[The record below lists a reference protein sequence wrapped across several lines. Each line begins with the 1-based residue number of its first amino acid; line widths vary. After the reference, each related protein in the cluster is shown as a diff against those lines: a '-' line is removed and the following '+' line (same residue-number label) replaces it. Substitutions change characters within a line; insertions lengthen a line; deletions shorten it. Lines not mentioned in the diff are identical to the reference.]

1 MSSSSSS
8 PILVSLALL
17 LSLPFV
23 FFFTHHLLPQ
33 FSPDSDDLT
42 LFHRATTT
50 TTTATTTT
58 THITNHL
65 STLTNPKPKI
75 AFLFLTNTN
84 LTFAPLWEKFFTGNN
99 HLFNIYIHAD
109 PTSSVVSPG
118 GVFHN
123 RFISSKITQRASPS
137 LISATRRLL
146 ASALLDD
153 PLNQYFAL
161 VSQHC
166 IPLLSFRFVYKYL
179 FKNQLLS
186 LASFATGNDNNF
198 LYPSFIEI
206 LSDEQ
211 SLNERYNARGENVM
225 LPEVRFEDFRVGSQ
239 FFILNRKH
247 AMAVVRDKKLWKK
260 FRLPCINVYSC
271 YPEEHYFPTLLSM
284 EDPNGCTGFTLTRVN
299 WTGCWDGHPHLY
311 TPQEVSPELVRQ
323 LRVSNSSYSYLF
335 ARKFS
340 PECLAPL
347 MDIADDVIFQ
357 D

>member
-50 TTTATTTT
+50 TTTATT

-166 IPLLSFRFVYKYL
+166 IPLLSFRFIYKYL

-186 LASFATGNDNNF
+186 LVSFANDNNF

-211 SLNERYNARGENVM
+211 NLNERYNARGENVM

-311 TPQEVSPELVRQ
+311 TPEEVSPELVRQ

>member
-1 MSSSSSS
+1 MSSSS

-17 LSLPFV
+17 FSLPFV

-50 TTTATTTT
+50 TTTTAATT

-123 RFISSKITQRASPS
+123 RFIPSKITQRASPS

-186 LASFATGNDNNF
+186 LASFSAANDNNNNF

-211 SLNERYNARGENVM
+211 NLNERYNARGENVM

-311 TPQEVSPELVRQ
+311 TPEEVSPELVRQ

-347 MDIADDVIFQ
+347 MDIADDVIFR